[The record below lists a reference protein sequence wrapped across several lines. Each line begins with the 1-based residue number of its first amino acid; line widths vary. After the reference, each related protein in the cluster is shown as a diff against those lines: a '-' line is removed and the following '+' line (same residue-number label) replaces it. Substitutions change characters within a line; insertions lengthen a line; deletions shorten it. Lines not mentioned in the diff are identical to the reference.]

1 VIALMG
7 FVALAGCQS
16 VDRPGAATAAREAA
30 SEPAADQVDRTAS
43 AASTSAYPS
52 LHTVPP
58 RPRLSYSVEQRRAIV
73 DGLVADRENARYTD
87 QVVRYRSGQSSL
99 PPPPAPPTAV
109 AAVVPEGLVEPPR
122 AEAAPDEP
130 VAPGP
135 TYGDDDD
142 RVFGRQY
149 GDDDT
154 LSDFVDELARD
165 TAEQPLGEPAPAGS
179 AGSAGSDP
187 EDAGGDGPGW
197 LDWLGDLFGQTEVEA
212 ADPAGAVA
220 AAPAAAAEAAAAP
233 IRPVDDDT
241 SASIQAAWRK
251 EAAPAF
257 RPGVAGERVDP
268 AEAAPSPAAEPLP
281 AEAMA
286 ARPDPDDAGIAIGE
300 SGVAIGESGVAI
312 GDSATGAD
320 DPLPPDAPRSILV
333 RFEPGSASLPPGAG
347 SRLEQLL
354 ATAKAQGAVIRIE
367 GEAEAPALALDRAHA
382 VALGL
387 MRLGARARD
396 LEMALAPAAT
406 GDQARVVLTGPAA
419 R

>member
-1 VIALMG
+1 MG
-7 FVALAGCQS
+7 FVALAACQS

-30 SEPAADQVDRTAS
+30 SEQAADQVDRTAS
-43 AASTSAYPS
+43 AASTSEYPS

-73 DGLVADRENARYTD
+73 EGLVADRENARYTD

-109 AAVVPEGLVEPPR
+109 AALVEGLVEPPG
-122 AEAAPDEP
+122 AVAPPDEP
-130 VAPGP
+130 VEPGP
-135 TYGDDDD
+135 AYGGDGD
-142 RVFGRQY
+142 RTFDRQY
-149 GDDDT
+149 DDDT

-165 TAEQPLGEPAPAGS
+165 TAEQPLGEPAPAAS
-179 AGSAGSDP
+179 AESDP
-187 EDAGGDGPGW
+187 EDAGGDDGPGW

-220 AAPAAAAEAAAAP
+220 AAPAAAPERTAALIP
-233 IRPVDDDT
+233 PVDDDT

-251 EAAPAF
+251 EVAPAF
-257 RPGVAGERVDP
+257 RPGAAGERIDP
-268 AEAAPSPAAEPLP
+268 ADAAPSPAAEPLP
-281 AEAMA
+281 AETMA
-286 ARPDPDDAGIAIGE
+286 ARPDPGDAGIAI
-300 SGVAIGESGVAI
+300 SDNGVAIGESTTAVE
-312 GDSATGAD
+312 AD
-320 DPLPPDAPRSILV
+320 DPLPPNAPRSILV
-333 RFEPGSASLPPGAG
+333 RFESGSASLPPGAG

-354 ATAKAQGAVIRIE
+354 ATAKAEGAAIRIE
-367 GEAEAPALALDRAHA
+367 GEAGAPALALDRAHA

-387 MRLGARARD
+387 MRLGASARD

>member
-7 FVALAGCQS
+7 FVASAGCQS
-16 VDRPGAATAAREAA
+16 VDRPGAATAAGEAA
-30 SEPAADQVDRTAS
+30 SEQAADQVDRTAS
-43 AASTSAYPS
+43 AASTSEYPS

-73 DGLVADRENARYTD
+73 EGLVADRENARYTD

-109 AAVVPEGLVEPPR
+109 AALVPEGLVEPPG
-122 AEAAPDEP
+122 AEAAADEP
-130 VAPGP
+130 VDSGP
-135 TYGDDDD
+135 AYGGDDDD
-142 RVFGRQY
+142 RTFDRQY
-149 GDDDT
+149 DDDT
-154 LSDFVDELARD
+154 LSDFVDELARN
-165 TAEQPLGEPAPAGS
+165 TAEQPLGEPVPPGPT
-179 AGSAGSDP
+179 GSDP

-212 ADPAGAVA
+212 AEPAGALA
-220 AAPAAAAEAAAAP
+220 AAPAAGAEAAAP
-233 IRPVDDDT
+233 SRPVDDDT

-251 EAAPAF
+251 EAAPTF
-257 RPGVAGERVDP
+257 RPVAGERIDP
-268 AEAAPSPAAEPLP
+268 AAAPGSLAEPLP

-286 ARPDPDDAGIAIGE
+286 ARPDPDAAGIAVGD
-300 SGVAIGESGVAI
+300 SGVAIGESMAAV
-312 GDSATGAD
+312 GAD
-320 DPLPPDAPRSILV
+320 DPPPPDAPRSILV

-354 ATAKAQGAVIRIE
+354 ATARAQGAVIRIE

-387 MRLGARARD
+387 MRLGASARD
-396 LEMALAPAAT
+396 LEMARAPAAT